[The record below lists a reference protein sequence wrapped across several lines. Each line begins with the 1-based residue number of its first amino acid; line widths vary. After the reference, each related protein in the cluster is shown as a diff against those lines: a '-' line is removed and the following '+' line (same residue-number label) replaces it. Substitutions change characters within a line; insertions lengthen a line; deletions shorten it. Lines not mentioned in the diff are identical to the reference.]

1 MYLLWTD
8 SNNTNNQKRIRGKL
22 SMGFGGIISFLI
34 FKIIEWTIK
43 EKGLEA
49 YGIEKKSLQ

>member
-1 MYLLWTD
+1 
-8 SNNTNNQKRIRGKL
+8 
-22 SMGFGGIISFLI
+22 MGFGGIISFLI